1 MKKLILLLTIAVV
14 VTECGMHNRISSLR
28 DNHVSAGLALPQETF
43 IPSLK
48 NRQEE
53 KDTIEV
59 SEPENVLIMNAVK
72 DENGEMTA
80 TDVIRAAMVTA
91 RFRNVAERHGKVDL
105 KFQVVVPGELQDSRW
120 QLRLYPDMFVMEDSI
135 RLEPVVVTGAQY
147 RRRQMKGYEQYRKF
161 LDSIISDPDS
171 FINIGQLEIFIK
183 RNIPE
188 LYKFRTDSSA
198 VSDEEFAS
206 VYGVTEQAAVEHYT
220 NKFRYQKNERRKSR
234 TDKMYRKYVK
244 APIVTEGI
252 RLDTVMM
259 TSGGDFIYDYVQT
272 LSTCPGLRKAEIAL
286 SGDILESG
294 EPILKIPE
302 SQRLTFYISSLSS
315 FTDMSERYLTRIISR
330 KAEANTACY
339 VEFSSGSTEIDP
351 QLGNNNTEIGRIK
364 GNLSAL
370 ASDKDY
376 DLDSIIVTASCSPEG
391 SARFN
396 QALSEKRAASI
407 SSYFTKF
414 LEASIDSIRKETGV
428 MMSLDGGPV
437 RKQDNADKIKFIS
450 RSSGENWPML
460 DSMVD
465 RDTVLTS
472 AEKENYCK
480 LRLIEDLDKRESAMS
495 AMSCYKYLRS
505 SLYPRLRTVRFDFF
519 LHRKGM
525 IQDTVRTTV
534 LDTAYMAGVQ
544 AIADRDY
551 NKAITKLR
559 PYHDYNLAVAYCAM
573 DYNAS
578 AMEILQSLR
587 ETDRVHYMKALLY
600 SRMGEYRTAADHY
613 LTACSMN
620 PSFVH
625 RGNLDPEISALIEMF
640 GLNREEE

>member
-234 TDKMYRKYVK
+234 TDEMYRKYVK

-339 VEFSSGSTEIDP
+339 VEFTSGSTEIDP

-428 MMSLDGGPV
+428 MMSLDGGLV
-437 RKQDNADKIKFIS
+437 RKQDNADRIKFIS

-465 RDTVLTS
+465 RDTLLTS

-480 LRLIEDLDKRESAMS
+480 LRLIGDLDKRENAMS
-495 AMSCYKYLRS
+495 AMPCYKYMRT

-534 LDTAYMAGVQ
+534 LDTVYMAGVQ

-551 NKAITKLR
+551 NKAIAKLR

-578 AMEILQSLR
+578 AMEILQSLQ
-587 ETDRVHYMKALLY
+587 ETDMVHYMKALLY

-640 GLNREEE
+640 GLNREE

>member
-59 SEPENVLIMNAVK
+59 GEPENVLIMNAVK

-272 LSTCPGLRKAEIAL
+272 LKTCPGLRKAEIAL

-339 VEFSSGSTEIDP
+339 VEFTSGSTEIDP

-407 SSYFTKF
+407 SSYFTEF
-414 LEASIDSIRKETGV
+414 LEASIDSIRKETGI
-428 MMSLDGGPV
+428 MMNLDGGPV
-437 RKQDNADKIKFIS
+437 RKQDNADRIKFIS

-465 RDTVLTS
+465 RDTLLTS

-480 LRLIEDLDKRESAMS
+480 LRLIGDPDKRESAMS

-551 NKAITKLR
+551 NKAIAKLR

-578 AMEILQSLR
+578 AMEILRSLR

-640 GLNREEE
+640 GLNKEEE

>member
-161 LDSIISDPDS
+161 LDSIISNPDS

-286 SGDILESG
+286 S
-294 EPILKIPE
+294 
-302 SQRLTFYISSLSS
+302 
-315 FTDMSERYLTRIISR
+315 ERYLTRIISR

-339 VEFSSGSTEIDP
+339 VEFTSGSTEIDP

-428 MMSLDGGPV
+428 MMNLDGGPV

-465 RDTVLTS
+465 RDTLLTS

-480 LRLIEDLDKRESAMS
+480 LRLIGDLDKRESAMS

-551 NKAITKLR
+551 NKAIAKLR

-578 AMEILQSLR
+578 AMEILRSLR

>member
-48 NRQEE
+48 NRQDE

-220 NKFRYQKNERRKSR
+220 NKFRYQ
-234 TDKMYRKYVK
+234 MYRKYVK

-272 LSTCPGLRKAEIAL
+272 ISTCPGLRKAEIAL

-339 VEFSSGSTEIDP
+339 VEFTSGSTEIDP

-480 LRLIEDLDKRESAMS
+480 LRLIGDLDKRESAMS

-620 PSFVH
+620 PSFIH

-640 GLNREEE
+640 GLNREE

>member
-234 TDKMYRKYVK
+234 TGKMYRKYVK

-302 SQRLTFYISSLSS
+302 SLRLTFYISSLSS

-339 VEFSSGSTEIDP
+339 VEFTSGSTEIDP

-407 SSYFTKF
+407 SSFFTKF

-428 MMSLDGGPV
+428 MMSLDGEPV

-460 DSMVD
+460 DTMVD
-465 RDTVLTS
+465 RDTLLTS

-551 NKAITKLR
+551 NKAIAKLR

-578 AMEILQSLR
+578 AMEILRSLQ

>member
-120 QLRLYPDMFVMEDSI
+120 QLKLYPDMFVMEDSI

-286 SGDILESG
+286 SGDIMESG

-339 VEFSSGSTEIDP
+339 VEFTSGSTEIDP

-407 SSYFTKF
+407 SSYFTEF

-465 RDTVLTS
+465 RDTLLTS

-480 LRLIEDLDKRESAMS
+480 LRLIGDLDKRES

-551 NKAITKLR
+551 NKAIAKLR

-578 AMEILQSLR
+578 AMEILRALR

>member
-120 QLRLYPDMFVMEDSI
+120 QLKLYPDMFVMEDSI

-220 NKFRYQKNERRKSR
+220 NKFRYQKNERRKSK

-252 RLDTVMM
+252 RLELPGAFALVRLAYDEEVVKAAATETV
-259 TSGGDFIYDYVQT
+259 TVGGYQYPVISFKFNCTGFLADGTQVEELFILDY
-272 LSTCPGLRKAEIAL
+272 
-286 SGDILESG
+286 
-294 EPILKIPE
+294 
-302 SQRLTFYISSLSS
+302 YING
-315 FTDMSERYLTRIISR
+315 Y
-330 KAEANTACY
+330 
-339 VEFSSGSTEIDP
+339 
-351 QLGNNNTEIGRIK
+351 
-364 GNLSAL
+364 
-370 ASDKDY
+370 
-376 DLDSIIVTASCSPEG
+376 EG
-391 SARFN
+391 S
-396 QALSEKRAASI
+396 L
-407 SSYFTKF
+407 
-414 LEASIDSIRKETGV
+414 
-428 MMSLDGGPV
+428 P
-437 RKQDNADKIKFIS
+437 
-450 RSSGENWPML
+450 
-460 DSMVD
+460 
-465 RDTVLTS
+465 
-472 AEKENYCK
+472 
-480 LRLIEDLDKRESAMS
+480 
-495 AMSCYKYLRS
+495 
-505 SLYPRLRTVRFDFF
+505 
-519 LHRKGM
+519 
-525 IQDTVRTTV
+525 
-534 LDTAYMAGVQ
+534 
-544 AIADRDY
+544 
-551 NKAITKLR
+551 
-559 PYHDYNLAVAYCAM
+559 
-573 DYNAS
+573 
-578 AMEILQSLR
+578 
-587 ETDRVHYMKALLY
+587 
-600 SRMGEYRTAADHY
+600 
-613 LTACSMN
+613 
-620 PSFVH
+620 
-625 RGNLDPEISALIEMF
+625 
-640 GLNREEE
+640 

>member
-161 LDSIISDPDS
+161 LDSIISNPDS

-220 NKFRYQKNERRKSR
+220 NKFRYLKNERRKSR
-234 TDKMYRKYVK
+234 TYKMYRKYVK

-272 LSTCPGLRKAEIAL
+272 LNTCPGLRKAEIAL

-339 VEFSSGSTEIDP
+339 VEFTSGSTEIDP

-437 RKQDNADKIKFIS
+437 RKQDNADKIIFIS

-465 RDTVLTS
+465 RDTLLTS

-480 LRLIEDLDKRESAMS
+480 LRLIGDPDKRENAMS
-495 AMSCYKYLRS
+495 AMPCYKYMRTNM
-505 SLYPRLRTVRFDFF
+505 YPRLRTVRFDFF

-551 NKAITKLR
+551 NKAIAKLR

-578 AMEILQSLR
+578 AMEILQSLQ

>member
-105 KFQVVVPGELQDSRW
+105 KFQIVVPGELQDSRW

-220 NKFRYQKNERRKSR
+220 NKFRYQKNERRKFR

-286 SGDILESG
+286 SGDIMESG

-339 VEFSSGSTEIDP
+339 VEFTSGSTEIDP

-364 GNLSAL
+364 ENLSAL

-396 QALSEKRAASI
+396 QTLSEKRAASI

-428 MMSLDGGPV
+428 MMNLDGGPV
-437 RKQDNADKIKFIS
+437 RKQDNADRIKFIS
-450 RSSGENWPML
+450 RSSGENWSML

-465 RDTVLTS
+465 RDTLLTS

-480 LRLIEDLDKRESAMS
+480 LRLIGDPDKRENAMS
-495 AMSCYKYLRS
+495 AMPCYKYMRT

-551 NKAITKLR
+551 NKAIAKLR

-578 AMEILQSLR
+578 AMEILQSLQ

>member
-1 MKKLILLLTIAVV
+1 
-14 VTECGMHNRISSLR
+14 
-28 DNHVSAGLALPQETF
+28 
-43 IPSLK
+43 
-48 NRQEE
+48 
-53 KDTIEV
+53 
-59 SEPENVLIMNAVK
+59 
-72 DENGEMTA
+72 
-80 TDVIRAAMVTA
+80 
-91 RFRNVAERHGKVDL
+91 
-105 KFQVVVPGELQDSRW
+105 
-120 QLRLYPDMFVMEDSI
+120 
-135 RLEPVVVTGAQY
+135 
-147 RRRQMKGYEQYRKF
+147 MKGYEQYRKF

-339 VEFSSGSTEIDP
+339 VEFTSGSTEIDP

-407 SSYFTKF
+407 SSYFTEF
-414 LEASIDSIRKETGV
+414 LEASIDSIRKESGV

-437 RKQDNADKIKFIS
+437 RKQDNADRIKFIS

-465 RDTVLTS
+465 RDTVLNS
-472 AEKENYCK
+472 AEKENYFK
-480 LRLIEDLDKRESAMS
+480 LRLIGDLDKRESAMS
-495 AMSCYKYLRS
+495 SMSCYKYMRS

-551 NKAITKLR
+551 NKAIAKLR

-578 AMEILQSLR
+578 AMEILQSIQ

-620 PSFVH
+620 PSFIH